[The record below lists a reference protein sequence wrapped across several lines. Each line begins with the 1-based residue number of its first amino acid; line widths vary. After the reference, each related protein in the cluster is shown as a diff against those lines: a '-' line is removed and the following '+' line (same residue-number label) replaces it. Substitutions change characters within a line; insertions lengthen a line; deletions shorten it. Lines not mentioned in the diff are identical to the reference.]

1 MIQYQVRSVQLLN
14 LVNDL
19 MSETLVSDPYYQRNL
34 VWRDLHKK
42 DFIETI
48 LLGFPFPQI
57 FISKGKIDIE
67 KRMSI
72 ASIVDGQQR
81 CNAIQEYVNNNFS
94 VKNKFFDDLSTEE
107 KASFFKYEIAVI
119 ELDLDHNDSRVKEIF
134 QRINRTSSSL
144 TGIEKKASEYSAS
157 HFMIFCQY
165 LSNHLVINQRD
176 LDSLLSSD
184 TESDDIRINPY
195 LTPDLLQWFKTNNSK
210 YFIKLINNEN
220 IFSKFEISRKV
231 NLMYTLNLVST
242 YLKGLYHRNNE
253 VWGLA
258 EIYAEDFPEK
268 LEVLKKFEQVA
279 KRYSDFKFNKS
290 SMWNGKANFFSL
302 FYELTKFNDEDLNWA
317 SLGAALK
324 EYSPDETYKSFTQE
338 GVNNL
343 KERTYRSNELHKLI
357 LNFLLDQS

>member
-34 VWRDLHKK
+34 VWRDLHKQ

-57 FISKGKIDIE
+57 FISKGKINLE

-81 CNAIQEYVNNNFS
+81 CNAIQDYVNNKFS
-94 VKNKFFDDLSTEE
+94 VKNRYFDDLSTEE
-107 KASFFKYEIAVI
+107 KAIFFKYEIAVI
-119 ELDLDHNDSRVKEIF
+119 ELDLDHNDPRVKEIF

-176 LDSLLSSD
+176 LDDLISSD
-184 TESDDIRINPY
+184 TESDEIRINPY
-195 LTPDLLQWFKTNNSK
+195 LTQDLLQWFKKNHSK

-220 IFSKFEISRKV
+220 IFSKLEISRKV

-258 EIYAEDFPEK
+258 EIYSEEFPEK
-268 LEVLKKFEQVA
+268 LEVLQKFEQVA
-279 KRYSDFKFNKS
+279 KRYLEFKFTKN
-290 SMWNGKANFFSL
+290 SMWYGKSNFFSL

-317 SLGAALK
+317 NLSNDLK
-324 EYSPDETYKSFTQE
+324 EYIPNETYKSSTQE

-343 KERTYRSNELHKLI
+343 KERSYRSNELHNLI
-357 LNFLLDQS
+357 LKSVIDKD